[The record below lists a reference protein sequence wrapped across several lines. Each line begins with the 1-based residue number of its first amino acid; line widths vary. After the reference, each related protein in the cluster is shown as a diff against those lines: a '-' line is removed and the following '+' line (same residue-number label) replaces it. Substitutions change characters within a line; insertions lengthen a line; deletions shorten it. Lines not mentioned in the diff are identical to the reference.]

1 MSPMFAPAGVFE
13 VEGDDGVE
21 EMMMAPQEQ
30 LKHRLKQL
38 TDAII
43 SQSTETR
50 GKYRSLIASCLSA
63 EISYNLQTSQRILS
77 QVRS

>member
-21 EMMMAPQEQ
+21 EMTMAPQEQ
-30 LKHRLKQL
+30 LRHRLKQL
-38 TDAII
+38 TDAVI

-50 GKYRSLIASCLSA
+50 SKYHSLQAYRLLA
-63 EISYNLQTSQRILS
+63 EISHYLQTS
-77 QVRS
+77 